1 MRIAYL
7 DCSTGISGDM
17 TVAALVDLGVEFE
30 TLQRIVASL
39 QLPGV
44 SIHLDEV
51 MRGGFR
57 ALHFR
62 VTHPEQ
68 HAHRHLSDIIRLLD
82 RSDLLSDN
90 QRRTAIEIFEAIAA
104 AEAKVHGTTI
114 DKIHFHEV
122 GAIDSIVDVVCAA
135 VGFDILSA
143 DEVVCSPLPPGRGT
157 VKIAHGD
164 CPVPTPGTAELL
176 AGMPLVDLPIDGE
189 LVTPTGAAIVRV
201 IADRFQTGWPAMQ
214 VQGIGCGAG
223 TKDLAARAN
232 ILRLVVGE
240 STAEPTH
247 DEVTLLET
255 NVDDATPEILGYA
268 QRKLLAAGAL
278 DVYATPIQMKKD
290 RPGVMLSVIC
300 TPDDADE
307 MESILFTETPTLGI
321 RRQQIR
327 RTLRNRTTY
336 SVDTEWGPVKGK
348 VGWREGEAAVFS
360 PEYEECARIAEA
372 YDVPLREVYLTAQA
386 EFLLSADT
394 DELEETD
401 EDEHGHDCGHD
412 HSHDHSH
419 GHDHSHDHSHDHDHH
434 RHDHGHD
441 HDEGDEHGHHHG

>member
-1 MRIAYL
+1 VRIAYL

-17 TVAALVDLGVEFE
+17 TVAALIDLGVEFE
-30 TLQRIVASL
+30 TLERIVESL
-39 QLPGV
+39 KLPGV

-57 ALHFR
+57 AAHFR
-62 VTHPEQ
+62 VEHPEQ
-68 HAHRHLSDIIRLLD
+68 HAHRHLNDIIRILD
-82 RSDLLSDN
+82 RSELLSEE
-90 QRRTAIEIFEAIAA
+90 QRRIALEIFTAVAA

-122 GAIDSIVDVVCAA
+122 GAIDSIVDIVCAA
-135 VGFDILSA
+135 VGFDILAA

-176 AGMPLVDLPIDGE
+176 AGLPLVDVPIDGE

-201 IADRFQTGWPAMQ
+201 VADRFQTGWPAMQ
-214 VQGIGCGAG
+214 MMGIGCGAG
-223 TKDLAARAN
+223 TKDLKERAN
-232 ILRLVVGE
+232 VLRLIVGE
-240 STAEPTH
+240 STAEPSH

-255 NVDDATPEILGYA
+255 NLDDTTPEILGYT
-268 QRKLLAAGAL
+268 QRKLMAAGAL
-278 DVYATPIQMKKD
+278 DVYTMPIQMKKD
-290 RPGVMLSVIC
+290 RPGVMLCVIC
-300 TPDDADE
+300 EPDDAEE
-307 MESILFTETPTLGI
+307 MEGILFTETPTLGI

-327 RTLRNRTTY
+327 RTLRRRTAY

-348 VGWREGEAAVFS
+348 VGWRDGEPAVFS
-360 PEYEECARIAEA
+360 PEYDDCVRVAEA

-394 DELEETD
+394 DSLEESD
-401 EDEHGHDCGHD
+401 EDDDEHDHDCGHD
-412 HSHDHSH
+412 HDH
-419 GHDHSHDHSHDHDHH
+419 GHSHDHDHH
-434 RHDHGHD
+434 RHDHLHDHDHGHD
-441 HDEGDEHGHHHG
+441 HDRHDHS